1 VKNFVDTAYLK
12 AKDVINTHRD
22 ALARIAEAL
31 LVREVLDASEVN
43 LLIEGKP
50 LPEVARHAP
59 AKPSPPET
67 TQVLKPHPAPG
78 LSSRERPQPA

>member
-1 VKNFVDTAYLK
+1 VNTAYLK
-12 AKDVINTHRD
+12 AKDVITTHRD
-22 ALARIAEAL
+22 ALVRIAEAL

-43 LLIEGKP
+43 LLIAGKP
-50 LPEVARHAP
+50 LPEVARHVLP
-59 AKPSPPET
+59 KPSPPET